1 MHAELR
7 DREKRYLGNRR
18 IRVWDRKSK
27 WITGGRLSL
36 VQRMR
41 ARVFVNIETPM
52 EGLSY
57 GHTETGHMDLVLAD
71 RG

>member
-1 MHAELR
+1 
-7 DREKRYLGNRR
+7 
-18 IRVWDRKSK
+18 VWDRKSK

-36 VQRMR
+36 VRRMR
-41 ARVFVNIETPM
+41 ARVFVNAETPM

>member
-1 MHAELR
+1 M
-7 DREKRYLGNRR
+7 
-18 IRVWDRKSK
+18 WDRKSK

-36 VQRMR
+36 VRKMCGC
-41 ARVFVNIETPM
+41 VFMIAKTPM

-57 GHTETGHMDLVLAD
+57 GHMEIGHMDLVLAD